1 MSIAFPTINGNS
13 IIKRLDMRIVHN
25 VAVTTSN
32 INFKQL
38 IGSYDVGRWEA
49 EVTIKPLSHSEAKV
63 FQAFLAR
70 LRGAENTF
78 TLGDPLMK
86 YSTTPSVQTSSVAR
100 SIRDTEIGI
109 VNNSTFDIE
118 AGSHFSVGGHLY
130 VLGEGVTGN
139 GGTQVAD
146 ISPALKTVLSGNNVL
161 DFQEPVGTWRMAT
174 NNTDWSISSSGFYSY
189 TFSCVE
195 AV

>member
-13 IIKRLDMRIVHN
+13 IIKKLDMRIVHN

-38 IGSYDVGRWEA
+38 IGAFNVARWEA
-49 EVTIKPLSHSEAKV
+49 EVTIKPLNHTDAKV

-70 LRGAENTF
+70 LRGMENTF

-86 YSTTPSVQTSSVAR
+86 YSTDPDVQISQQN
-100 SIRDTEIGI
+100 IKDTE
-109 VNNSTFDIE
+109 VTMLNNSTFDID

-130 VLGEGVTGN
+130 VLGEGVPSYS
-139 GGTQVAD
+139 GGQVVD
-146 ISPALKTVLSGNNVL
+146 ISPPLKTTVNANTAL

-174 NNTDWSISSSGFYSY
+174 NNVDWSISTAGFYSY
-189 TFSCVE
+189 TFSCIEVI
-195 AV
+195 

>member
-13 IIKRLDMRIVHN
+13 IIKKLDMRIVHN
-25 VAVTTSN
+25 VAVTTSS

-38 IGSYDVGRWEA
+38 IGAYNVARWEA
-49 EVTIKPLSHSEAKV
+49 EVTIKPLSHSDAKV

-70 LRGAENTF
+70 LRGMENTF

-86 YSTTPSVQTSSVAR
+86 YSTDPDVQKGVSGGA
-100 SIRDTEIGI
+100 IRDTEIGI
-109 VNNSTFDIE
+109 VNNSAFDIE

-130 VLGEGVTGN
+130 VLGEGVTS

-146 ISPALKTVLSGNNVL
+146 ISPPLKTVVAGNTAL

-174 NNTDWSISSSGFYSY
+174 NNVDWSISTAGFYSY
-189 TFSCVE
+189 TFSCIE
-195 AV
+195 AI

>member
-1 MSIAFPTINGNS
+1 
-13 IIKRLDMRIVHN
+13 MRIVHN

-38 IGSYDVGRWEA
+38 IGAFNVARWEA
-49 EVTIKPLSHSEAKV
+49 EVTIKPLSHSDAKV

-70 LRGAENTF
+70 LRGMENTF

-86 YSTTPSVQTSSVAR
+86 YSADPDVQKSATGGA
-100 SIRDTEIGI
+100 IRDTEIGI
-109 VNNSTFDIE
+109 VNNSAFDIE

-130 VLGEGVTGN
+130 VLGEGVTSGS
-139 GGTQVAD
+139 TQVAD
-146 ISPALKTVLSGNNVL
+146 ISPPLKTIVTANTVL

-174 NNTDWSISSSGFYSY
+174 NNVDWSISTAGFYSY
-189 TFSCVE
+189 TFSCIE
-195 AV
+195 AI